1 MHKLTFLPFWTT
13 RLAHSLSHLHLLLHS
28 YIGVPSST
36 RNFPAKLYAI
46 LWALN
51 DGQHVF
57 SVFMPHLPSGHSHPI
72 GGSSGMIIPSQG
84 CKKLSRSSK
93 YNFNNIWMK
102 FFEPFQFKIPSP
114 CFILPCMNSYISCAA
129 AGLLNRNRFLR

>member
-102 FFEPFQFKIPSP
+102 FNHFNSFCKNIRITLRTPGPPATPDCWKSP
-114 CFILPCMNSYISCAA
+114 QN
-129 AGLLNRNRFLR
+129 